1 MGIGAV
7 RIGAVLNF
15 LVRPFEGLGGKNAS
29 VIRRLFVE
37 NFGFYWKQYALAGLF
52 MLMVASST
60 ALTAW
65 IMSDVV
71 NGMLIKHE
79 MTLLLPL
86 SFTIIAIFA
95 AKGFSTYAQDVTLG
109 RLGNRI
115 VADVQRRVYSHVLKF
130 GLDYFTNSPSSELI
144 MRVSGGANATRDV
157 MNTLVMSLGRD
168 LLTLL
173 GLILVML
180 LRTPI
185 LTLITLIIAPVAI
198 FGVSGIIKR
207 VRHVM
212 AQEFALATR
221 SLQLLQETVHGAR
234 IVKSFNLAPMMRSQ
248 MNDAVN
254 ALEKRANRMVS
265 LQARSS
271 PLMESL
277 GGVAIGLILLY
288 AGWASANGQQTPGD
302 FVSFLMAFLFA
313 YEPAKRLARLQ
324 LNLESSLFGVRMM
337 FDVLDTLP
345 AKTESETGQILA
357 QTQGNLVFDKVSF
370 AYRADQPVLRAIDFN
385 ISRNSKTALVGPSG
399 GGKSTIFALLQ
410 RFYDVNDGAIRLD
423 GHDIRAL
430 STTSLRDQIAFVS
443 QDTYLFAGTIRD
455 NIRIGRLTATDADI
469 ETAARDAY
477 AHEFISELSKG
488 YDTDVGENGV
498 QLSGGQRQRIA
509 IARAMLKA
517 APILLLDEAT
527 SALDS
532 QSEHM
537 VQLAFDRLM
546 QGRTTLVI
554 AHRLTTILNA
564 DRILVL
570 EGGAIV
576 ESGTHDALLQNAGLY
591 ARLYHHQFEDEKNGA
606 IGSGADI

>member
-1 MGIGAV
+1 M
-7 RIGAVLNF
+7 NF
-15 LVRPFEGLGGKNAS
+15 LIRPLQRLAGKNAS
-29 VIRRLFVE
+29 VIRRLFSE
-37 NFGFYWKQYALAGLF
+37 NFGHYWKKYALAGFF
-52 MLMVASST
+52 MVMVAGST
-60 ALTAW
+60 ATTAY

-71 NGMLIKHE
+71 DGMLIRHQ

-86 SFTIIAIFA
+86 CLFIIAVFA
-95 AKGFSTYAQDVTLG
+95 VKGFSTYAQDVTLG
-109 RLGNRI
+109 RIGNRI
-115 VADVQRRVYSHVLKF
+115 VADIQKRVYNHVLNF

-144 MRVSGGANATRDV
+144 MRVSGGANSSRDV
-157 MNTLVMSLGRD
+157 MNMIVMSLGRD
-168 LLTLL
+168 LLTLI
-173 GLILVML
+173 GLITVML
-180 LRTPI
+180 LRTPL

-198 FGVSGIIKR
+198 FGVSSIIKR
-207 VRHVM
+207 VRVVM

-234 IVKSFNLAPMMRSQ
+234 IVKSFNLGPFMRGQ
-248 MNDAVN
+248 MKDAVG
-254 ALEKRANRMVS
+254 ALEARANRMVS

-277 GGVAIGLILLY
+277 GGVAIGMILLY

-345 AKTESETGQILA
+345 AKTESDTGQRIA
-357 QTQGNLVFDKVSF
+357 ATEGNLQFQNVSF
-370 AYRADQPVLRAIDFN
+370 GYKAGTPVLRSIDLD
-385 ISRNSKTALVGPSG
+385 ILRNTKTALVGPSG
-399 GGKSTIFALLQ
+399 GGKSTIFALIQ
-410 RFYDVNDGAIRLD
+410 RFYDVNEGRILLD
-423 GHDIRAL
+423 GTDIRTL
-430 STTSLRDQIAFVS
+430 SVTSLRDQIAFVS
-443 QDTYLFAGTIRD
+443 QDTYLFAGTIRE
-455 NIRIGRLTATDADI
+455 NIRIGRLNASDAEI
-469 ETAARDAY
+469 ETAAKDAF
-477 AHEFISELSKG
+477 AHEFISGLGQG

-570 EGGAIV
+570 DGGRIL
-576 ESGTHDALLQNAGLY
+576 ESGTHDQLLNQAGLY
-591 ARLYHHQFEDEKNGA
+591 ARLYHHQFEDEAKELA
-606 IGSGADI
+606 L

>member
-1 MGIGAV
+1 M
-7 RIGAVLNF
+7 RIGAVLT
-15 LVRPFEGLGGKNAS
+15 LLTRPLEGFGGRNAS
-29 VIRRLFVE
+29 VIRRLFAE
-37 NFGFYWKQYALAGLF
+37 NFGFYWKQYALAGVF

-86 SFTIIAIFA
+86 SFLIIGIFA

-115 VADVQRRVYSHVLKF
+115 VADVQRRVYSHVLQF

-144 MRVSGGANATRDV
+144 VRVSGGANATRDV

-168 LLTLL
+168 LFTLI

-180 LRTPI
+180 LRTPV
-185 LTLITLIIAPVAI
+185 LTLITLIIAPIAI

-207 VRHVM
+207 VRLVM

-234 IVKSFNLAPMMRSQ
+234 IVKSFNLAPLMRNQ
-248 MNDAVN
+248 MNEAVH

-337 FDVLDTLP
+337 FDVLDTPP
-345 AKTESETGQILA
+345 AKTESESGTVLA
-357 QTQGNLVFDKVSF
+357 QTQGNLVFDRVGF
-370 AYRADQPVLRAIDFN
+370 AYRPHQPVLRGLTLEIG
-385 ISRNSKTALVGPSG
+385 RNSKTALVGPSG

-410 RFYDVNDGAIRLD
+410 RFYDVTEGAIRLD
-423 GHDIRAL
+423 GHDLRAL
-430 STTSLRDQIAFVS
+430 SITSLRDQIAFVS

-455 NIRIGRLTATDADI
+455 NIRIGRLTASEAEI
-469 ETAARDAY
+469 EAAARNAY
-477 AHEFISELSKG
+477 AHDFIMELGKG

-509 IARAMLKA
+509 IARALLKA

-554 AHRLTTILNA
+554 AHRLSTILNA
-564 DRILVL
+564 DKILVL
-570 EGGAIV
+570 EGGQIV
-576 ESGTHDALLQNAGLY
+576 EAGTHDTLLKNAGLY
-591 ARLYHHQFEDEKNGA
+591 ARLYHHQFEDEKRDAGA
-606 IGSGADI
+606 GAHI

>member
-1 MGIGAV
+1 MGAV
-7 RIGAVLNF
+7 VNF
-15 LVRPFEGLGGKNAS
+15 LIRPLQRLAGKNAS
-29 VIRRLFVE
+29 VIRRLFSE
-37 NFGFYWKQYALAGLF
+37 NFGHYWKKYALAGFF
-52 MLMVASST
+52 MVMVAGST
-60 ALTAW
+60 ATTAY

-71 NGMLIKHE
+71 DGMLIRHQ

-86 SFTIIAIFA
+86 CLFIIAVFA
-95 AKGFSTYAQDVTLG
+95 VKGFSTYAQDVTLG
-109 RLGNRI
+109 RIGNRI
-115 VADVQRRVYSHVLKF
+115 VADIQKRVYNHVLNF

-144 MRVSGGANATRDV
+144 MRVSGGANSSRDV
-157 MNTLVMSLGRD
+157 MNMIVMSLGRD
-168 LLTLL
+168 LLTLI
-173 GLILVML
+173 GLITVML
-180 LRTPI
+180 LRTPL

-198 FGVSGIIKR
+198 FGVSSIIKR
-207 VRHVM
+207 VRVVM

-234 IVKSFNLAPMMRSQ
+234 IVKSFNLGPFMRGQ
-248 MNDAVN
+248 MKDAVG
-254 ALEKRANRMVS
+254 ALEARANRMVS

-277 GGVAIGLILLY
+277 GGVAIGMILLY

-345 AKTESETGQILA
+345 AKTESDMGQRIA
-357 QTQGNLVFDKVSF
+357 ATEGNLQFQNVSF
-370 AYRADQPVLRAIDFN
+370 GYKAGTPVLRSIDLD
-385 ISRNSKTALVGPSG
+385 ILRNTKTALVGPSG
-399 GGKSTIFALLQ
+399 GGKSTIFALIQ
-410 RFYDVNDGAIRLD
+410 RFYDVNEGRILLD
-423 GHDIRAL
+423 GTDIRTLAV
-430 STTSLRDQIAFVS
+430 TSLRDQIAFVS
-443 QDTYLFAGTIRD
+443 QDTYLFAGTIRE
-455 NIRIGRLTATDADI
+455 NIRIGRLNASDAEI
-469 ETAARDAY
+469 ETAAKDAF
-477 AHEFISELSKG
+477 AHEFISGLGQG

-570 EGGAIV
+570 DGGRIL
-576 ESGTHDALLQNAGLY
+576 ESGTHDQLLNQAGLY
-591 ARLYHHQFEDEKNGA
+591 ARLYHHQFEDEAKELA
-606 IGSGADI
+606 V